1 MIDAVLDTL
10 YCVFVFNPYSA
21 EIDLDVRIW
30 RLKKRRA
37 HVKLYQ
43 LSSLHFQILT
53 YNFRS
58 PHCKNKNIYN
68 GLDP

>member
-53 YNFRS
+53 SNV
-58 PHCKNKNIYN
+58 
-68 GLDP
+68 DPRTVRIKIFKMA